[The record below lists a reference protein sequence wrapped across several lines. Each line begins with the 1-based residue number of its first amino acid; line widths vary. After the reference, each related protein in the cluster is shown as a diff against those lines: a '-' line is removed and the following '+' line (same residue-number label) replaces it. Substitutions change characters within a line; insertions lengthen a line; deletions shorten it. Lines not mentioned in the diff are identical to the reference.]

1 MPLFGAAGKKPGKLA
16 VEQIHKLVT
25 DTRGKEEVREV
36 LKRFGGRS
44 NKAAVTII
52 VSCKNGRIQGSRWMV
67 LGGAG
72 KPDLKVKELLGGG
85 EEEDWKMKLNLT
97 DLSIFKFNDTGAKAN
112 FSQWVEG
119 RKLVVKMK
127 SKGGEELTDRTD
139 IEEMMKEL
147 RADFVGRL
155 TVIPMGGNEISCCFT
170 VAPTSLEGIQ
180 KVCQEKACLET
191 SPRIPCKEVKISTGK
206 GEKNPKTISFLP
218 CEAAWKEGP
227 KGWVLFPVLERVLE
241 GTSTEVE
248 KWPKSEDI
256 RRELFKRLRTVFVPG
271 SCVEV
276 WKFYDRLGSTGQL
289 HIPRLM
295 GIFIR
300 FLLR

>member
-1 MPLFGAAGKKPGKLA
+1 MGLFGAAGQKPGKLS

-25 DTRGKEEVREV
+25 NSRGKEEVREV
-36 LKRFGGRS
+36 LKKYGGRS
-44 NKAAVTII
+44 TKAVVTAI
-52 VSCKNGRIQGSRWMV
+52 VSCKNGRVQGSRWMV

-72 KPDLKVKELLGGG
+72 KPDLKVKELTGGG
-85 EEEDWKMKLNLT
+85 EEDWKMKLNLT
-97 DLSIFKFNDTGAKAN
+97 DLSIFKFNDIGAKAN

-119 RKLVVKMK
+119 KKLVEKMK
-127 SKGGEELTDRTD
+127 AKGGEELTDQTE
-139 IEEMMKEL
+139 IEEKMKEL

-170 VAPTSLEGIQ
+170 VAPTSLEGMRKICLD
-180 KVCQEKACLET
+180 KTCLET

-218 CEAAWKEGP
+218 CEAGWKEGP
-227 KGWVLFPVLERVLE
+227 SGWVLFPLLERIPV
-241 GTSTEVE
+241 GTSTEVD

-276 WKFYDRLGSTGQL
+276 WKFYDRVGASGQL
-289 HIPRLM
+289 KYTQVKD
-295 GIFIR
+295 FIR
-300 FLLR
+300 LFLH